1 MSDTAKLPSYITS
14 ATPNPAAN
22 RAPWYKNT
30 APTYAGIMLWFVFW
44 LGATDFKTA
53 GSVFAHGIGLPL
65 VSLALAALICHT
77 FYYVV
82 LGMAG
87 MKTGL
92 PLYIV
97 GTSTFGARGG
107 FILPGL
113 LMGLLQFGWL
123 AVNIYF
129 SSQALMIIFGDAS
142 GAGVTTIKYGI
153 MIGWGLLAAMLG
165 LFGIKY
171 VAMVATYLPLIPLI
185 TLVVLLAATVSGLK
199 SFKPGEMVQLNE
211 SLGATPGS
219 AMSPGLIV
227 FAIITY
233 AVGFFATAG
242 AAGVDFGTGARDK
255 RDVNMGGFI
264 GIFCAIFV
272 AAGLAMLVV
281 AGAYGNPEIVARV
294 KASGQFA
301 NNAFA
306 LIPIIL
312 GPGAGKIVLFLL
324 ALAAFPSA
332 CFSSLIAANSIKTT
346 LPAVPPLIS
355 VGIGAAVSIILALT
369 GAAANLG
376 SVFGLIGASFG
387 PICGA
392 MAVDYILAGRRWSG
406 PREGY
411 NAAGWLAWAIGFA
424 IGILPNFGCPVP
436 VAPVLAMLAGA
447 VVYYLAFQAGLASP
461 VVPLSGKLAE
471 ATRGVAEEAR
481 PAGARRDAE
490 LVAK

>member
-1 MSDTAKLPSYITS
+1 MTNSQSTNQLPSYI
-14 ATPNPAAN
+14 ANAAPNPKAN
-22 RAPWYKNT
+22 RAPWFKNT

-65 VSLALAALICHT
+65 VGLALAALICHA

-123 AVNIYF
+123 AVNTYY
-129 SSQALMIIFGDAS
+129 SSQALMVIFGDAS
-142 GAGVTTIKYGI
+142 GAGVTTIKYAI
-153 MIGWGLLAAMLG
+153 MIGWGALAALLG

-171 VAMVATYLPLIPLI
+171 VAKVSTYLPFIPVI
-185 TLVVLLAATVSGLK
+185 TLVVLFLATFTGLK
-199 SFKPGEMVQLNE
+199 NFNATEVVKLNE
-211 SLGATPGS
+211 GLDATAVGS
-219 AMSPGLIV
+219 AMSPSLII
-227 FAIITY
+227 FAIVTY

-242 AAGVDFGTGARDK
+242 AAGVDFGSGARDK
-255 RDVNMGGFI
+255 RDVHMGGFV
-264 GIFCAIFV
+264 GIFCAIFF
-272 AAGLAMLVV
+272 AAGLAMLIV
-281 AGAYGNPEIVARV
+281 AGAYGNPEIMAKV
-294 KASGQFA
+294 KASGKFA

-306 LIPIIL
+306 MIPFIL
-312 GPGAGKIVLFLL
+312 GDGPGKIVMFLL
-324 ALAAFPSA
+324 AVAAFPSA

-346 LPAVPPLIS
+346 LPSVPPFIS
-355 VGIGAAVSIILALT
+355 VGIGAAIAIILALT

-392 MAVDYILAGRRWSG
+392 MAVDYVLAGNRWSG

-411 NAAGWLAWAIGFA
+411 NAAGWLAWGIGFA
-424 IGILPNFGCPVP
+424 IGILPNFGCNLPI
-436 VAPVLAMLAGA
+436 APVFAMITGA
-447 VVYYLAFQAGLASP
+447 VVYFLAAKAGLMSP
-461 VVPLSGKLAE
+461 IVPTTGALAE
-471 ATRGVAEEAR
+471 ATK
-481 PAGARRDAE
+481 D
-490 LVAK
+490 